1 MTEKYSWP
9 QQLSPE
15 ELAEWQRCL
24 AEANRNNVFC
34 HCRQCNE
41 EWVASGK
48 EACHHCG
55 SLNVESIACWQF
67 PDG

>member
-1 MTEKYSWP
+1 MAEENPWP
-9 QQLSPE
+9 QQLTQA

-24 AEANRNNVFC
+24 AQANYNNVLC

-41 EWVASGK
+41 EWVASGP
-48 EACHHCG
+48 ETCRHCG
-55 SLNVESIACWQF
+55 STRVESIACWQF